1 MLLVARTKA
10 LFTDS
15 ENAHTQFI
23 ITDELYG
30 IYVAQS
36 CLIFWSL
43 NWVKVWYKGASQ
55 VTLVV
60 KNWPA
65 NAGDIRDMGLIPGSG
80 RSPGGGY
87 GSSLHYSCL
96 ENPMDR
102 KAWWAIALWVCKE
115 LCTTETTE
123 HSTSDIRISSEPST
137 TSPYTYVCVHAK
149 ALQLCSTLCSPMDC
163 GLPRSSV
170 HGILQARILEWAAM
184 LSSRAPQTHTW
195 I

>member
-65 NAGDIRDMGLIPGSG
+65 NKRYGFDPWVRKIPWRRIWKLTPLFLPGESHG
-80 RSPGGGY
+80 QKSLVSYSPLG
-87 GSSLHYSCL
+87 
-96 ENPMDR
+96 
-102 KAWWAIALWVCKE
+102 CKE

-184 LSSRAPQTHTW
+184 LSSRAPHTHTW